1 MRIWLSFALTLAAL
15 ASGCGSPQAPAA
27 FGPPPRQDLLQP
39 LLASSDVADGVRI
52 QANTWL
58 KTYPVSAT
66 GGLAAV
72 RRQLDRLGP
81 ISDATGQRFDA
92 LTAWGLRW
100 SFSYDDSG
108 GGCRVRNATIE
119 VEAVITLP
127 VLQESEAMPP
137 HELSLWRG
145 YHDRLSAHEDG
156 HVAIYLA
163 AARELRDLML
173 QTGPMPDCRS
183 LAGALNQLG
192 DAMIEAIRNSDRAYD
207 AATGHGAVFP

>member
-1 MRIWLSFALTLAAL
+1 MRIWLAFALTLAAL
-15 ASGCGSPQAPAA
+15 VSACGSPHAPAA
-27 FGPPPRQDLLQP
+27 FGPLPRQELLQP

-66 GGLAAV
+66 GGLQAV

-81 ISDATGQRFDA
+81 VSDATGQRFDA

-100 SFSYDDSG
+100 SFSYEDSA

-127 VLQESEAMPP
+127 ELLDTDALPP
-137 HELSLWRG
+137 DELSLWWG
-145 YHDRLSAHEDG
+145 YRDRLSAHEDG

-163 AARELRDLML
+163 AARDLRDQVL

-183 LAGALNQLG
+183 LATALNQLG

-207 AATGHGAVFP
+207 ADTGHGAVFP